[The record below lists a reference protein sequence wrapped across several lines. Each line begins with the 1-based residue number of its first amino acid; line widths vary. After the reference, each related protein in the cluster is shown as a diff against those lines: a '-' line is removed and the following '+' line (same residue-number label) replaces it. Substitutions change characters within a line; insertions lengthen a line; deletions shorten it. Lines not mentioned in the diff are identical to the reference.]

1 MWRQIKAHI
10 SIMFKS
16 KITIL
21 MYIFMYVIV
30 LVNYFDN
37 VITYYGYNI
46 PNMIS
51 PMKLLFLS
59 DYEGYSFYFLQYYPL
74 LVVIPASF
82 AFVNDI
88 TSKEILYMQARMSK
102 RDYYT
107 GKSIAVFL
115 VTFIVFTVPMLCE
128 YVLNIV
134 SFPLNAIGDQSNT
147 DIFDELYAEGVE
159 RYLFA
164 DVWISNRYVYAF
176 VFILMFGIVSGILA
190 LFAGLVSSVF
200 KFKFKIL
207 VFFPVYLLLNFL
219 DSAYFS
225 AKFGCSTDYFFYF
238 KMFSMSEKSDGY
250 LILFNLILV
259 LISCAIIWLK
269 TRKDELL

>member
-1 MWRQIKAHI
+1 
-10 SIMFKS
+10 MFKS

-147 DIFDELYAEGVE
+147 NIFDELYAEGVE

-190 LFAGLVSSVF
+190 LFAGLISSVF

-219 DSAYFS
+219 NSTYFS
-225 AKFGCSTDYFFYF
+225 TKLGCSTNYFFYF
-238 KMFSMSEKSDGY
+238 KMFSMSEKSEGY